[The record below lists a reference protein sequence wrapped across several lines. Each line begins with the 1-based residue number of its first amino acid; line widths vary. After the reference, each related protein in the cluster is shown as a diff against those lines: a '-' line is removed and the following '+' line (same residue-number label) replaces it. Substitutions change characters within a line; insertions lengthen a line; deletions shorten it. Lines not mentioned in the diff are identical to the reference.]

1 MRMPYGVCALTMDV
15 MAALKDRRAK
25 AESKVT
31 RTVKVLES
39 ARKELADLIAAE
51 RVMAE
56 ITGESIEVKA
66 AGTPVSDRDHEMAK
80 LLKADPLEASSPVD
94 LHPMYVKATGDNI
107 NLDAFRTALWRL
119 QKKIIRDVEGCW
131 AIRSEGGRYW
141 REPASDAEDF
151 EDLLG

>member
-1 MRMPYGVCALTMDV
+1 

-25 AESKVT
+25 AESKVA

-56 ITGESIEVKA
+56 ITGESVEPKA
-66 AGTPVSDRDHEMAK
+66 TGMLVSDRDHEIAK
-80 LLKADPLEASSPVD
+80 LLKVDHLEASSAVD
-94 LHPMYVKATGDNI
+94 LHPVYVRATGDNI

-119 QKKIIRDVEGCW
+119 QKKVVRDAEGCW
-131 AIRSEGGRYW
+131 AVRSEGGRYW
-141 REPASDAEDF
+141 RELAPDTEEF
-151 EDLLG
+151 EDLIG